1 MDERKGG
8 LREQEEGSQGK
19 HKDGEEAEQSEQ
31 GKKGKGG
38 EEMQHLRQRNRGED
52 ERFGSFEGNTSQD
65 GK

>member
-19 HKDGEEAEQSEQ
+19 HKDGEGAEQSE
-31 GKKGKGG
+31 KGKGG

>member
-1 MDERKGG
+1 MKEKGVYENKRKGV
-8 LREQEEGSQGK
+8 RENTKTEKKRSRAK
-19 HKDGEEAEQSEQ
+19 K